1 MKKNLLIFFSLF
13 AFITGCAAQTI
24 DKGIS
29 LTGHKT
35 FEVTAV
41 LNETGKTFNFDVA
54 AELTKHI
61 KAALMEKGFSVT
73 DTLENAIIIKSS
85 LISYE
90 TGNTGA
96 YCIVKSKLIDKMT
109 QKVLYEIVTTRRISV
124 GGLSSTGLD
133 IDQAILGVVANDIA
147 FEVERRITSE

>member
-1 MKKNLLIFFSLF
+1 MKKNFLIFSLF
-13 AFITGCAAQTI
+13 AFITGCPVQTI

-35 FEVTAV
+35 FEVTPV

-61 KAALMEKGFSVT
+61 KSSLLEKGFSVT

-85 LISYE
+85 IISYE
-90 TGNTGA
+90 TGGTRA
-96 YCIVKSKLIDKMT
+96 YCTVKSKLIDKIT
-109 QKVLYEIVTTRRISV
+109 QKVLREIVTTRTISI
-124 GGLSSTGLD
+124 GGRSATGSD
-133 IDQAILGVVANDIA
+133 IDQAILDVVANNIA
-147 FEVERRITSE
+147 LEVETIISE